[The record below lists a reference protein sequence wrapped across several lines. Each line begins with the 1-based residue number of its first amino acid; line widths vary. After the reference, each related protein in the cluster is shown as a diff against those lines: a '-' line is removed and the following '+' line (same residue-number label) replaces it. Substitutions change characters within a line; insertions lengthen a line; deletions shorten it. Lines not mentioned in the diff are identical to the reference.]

1 MQKDCI
7 SRKKAGA
14 PCVDDKGKPWKKVNQ
29 VETEEKKEET
39 PAATVNEVTRQS
51 VSATINTLNW

>member
-1 MQKDCI
+1 
-7 SRKKAGA
+7 
-14 PCVDDKGKPWKKVNQ
+14 VDDKGKPWKKVNQ

-39 PAATVNEVTRQS
+39 PTATVNEVTRQS